1 MGDIEEGGLTGTE
14 LSLEDLDARLALL
27 ERKMTELVE
36 NMDEPIK
43 NKIKAIT
50 GGRRR
55 SRRPKRS
62 RRPRKSR
69 RSRRSR
75 RH

>member
-1 MGDIEEGGLTGTE
+1 MPDGEEGVSASTE
-14 LSLEDLDARLALL
+14 LSLEDLDTRLALL

-36 NMDEPIK
+36 NMDEPIQD
-43 NKIKAIT
+43 KIKAIT

-69 RSRRSR
+69 RSRR
-75 RH
+75 H